1 MRIFNS
7 WKQPTSKKKKVDSK
21 NLFEDDT
28 LPSKWKMRKRINS
41 LESENEILKEVI
53 QDELY
58 KKFMDKL
65 GEPEKI
71 QRLTEENKRLRL
83 QNKNFKEEIKNAN
96 RKK

>member
-1 MRIFNS
+1 MRIFDY
-7 WKQPTSKKKKVDSK
+7 WKQPISKKKKVDSK

-28 LPSKWKMRKRINS
+28 LPSKWKMRRRINS

-53 QDELY
+53 KDELF

-65 GEPEKI
+65 GEPEKVK
-71 QRLTEENKRLRL
+71 RLTEENKRLRL
-83 QNKNFKEEIKNAN
+83 QNKSFKEELKNAN